1 MTRDEILKTA
11 SDLINGDRAKD
22 YGPAKKN
29 HEDIAV
35 GWSVIFGVPV
45 NAHQV
50 ARAMAWLK
58 IARLSKTDTHVDSYV
73 DAAAYIALAGEIAT
87 EAEQDNVKPF
97 TRQA

>member
-11 SDLINGDRAKD
+11 NYLINVDRANE

-58 IARLSKTDTHVDSYV
+58 IARLSKTSNHLDSYV
-73 DAAAYIALAGEIAT
+73 DAAAYMALAGEMAT
-87 EAEQDNVKPF
+87 EAEPDNVKPF
-97 TRQA
+97 KQQA

>member
-11 SDLINGDRAKD
+11 SDLVNGDRAKD

-29 HEDIAV
+29 HEDIAA
-35 GWSVIFGVPV
+35 GWSIILGTPV

-50 ARAMAWLK
+50 ARCMAWLK
-58 IARLSKTDTHVDSYV
+58 IARLSKTDTHIDSYV

-87 EAEQDNVKPF
+87 EPEQDNVKAF

>member
-11 SDLINGDRAKD
+11 SELVNGDRAKD

-29 HEDIAV
+29 HEDIAK
-35 GWSVIFGVPV
+35 GWSVILGVPV

-50 ARAMAWLK
+50 ARCMAWLK
-58 IARLSKTDTHVDSYV
+58 LARLSKTDTHIDSYV

-87 EAEQDNVKPF
+87 EPEQDNV
-97 TRQA
+97 TRLKA

>member
-58 IARLSKTDTHVDSYV
+58 ISRLSKTDTHIDSYV

-87 EAEQDNVKPF
+87 EAEPDNVKPF
-97 TRQA
+97 KQQA